1 MMLHIF
7 FSDKSTKIKARAH
20 LSGLIFTFLK
30 SYLTQT
36 LQFVPSIRDCRLE
49 PTVHKPAADAA

>member
-7 FSDKSTKIKARAH
+7 FSDKSTKIKARVH

-49 PTVHKPAADAA
+49 PTVH